1 MKARKLYVIICTLFI
16 VLMLFIAGGWLIKRE
31 ALEMEEGKPGGSTSR
46 VHQRERDERPH
57 PGEQGKLPADPESL
71 IALLNTSIKVYGKV
85 TDQHGKP
92 VAGAKVKLS
101 PINRFK
107 DSYGKRTVITDGDGK
122 FFAEELYGN
131 ALGLSAEKDGYLR
144 IPPMSSFSSSASL
157 SYERGGG
164 GTGDR
169 HADPSNPIVLELLK
183 IDPVEPT
190 IHVGKKRW
198 KLPID
203 GTPRKIALDSEE
215 GRGAHEIEVRFSST
229 WNQLPMD
236 NEINSKLFEWSFEIR
251 IPGGGLAWDQSDL
264 EFEAP
269 ATGYEESVQYEYS
282 ATMPREE
289 WKRVRQGRY
298 FVKFADD
305 TYGRIQFSIDG
316 GSDRSPLYMESWF
329 NPKPG
334 SRNLATENMIINVIE
349 SEEPGR

>member
-1 MKARKLYVIICTLFI
+1 MKARKLYAVSFALLIA
-16 VLMLFIAGGWLIKRE
+16 LMLLVAAGWLIKRD
-31 ALEMEEGKPGGSTSR
+31 AREMADGEPVASTTR

-57 PGEQGKLPADPESL
+57 PSEQSELPADPESL

-92 VAGAKVKLS
+92 VAGAKVTLR

-131 ALGLSAEKDGYLR
+131 ALGLSAEKEGYLR

-157 SYERGGG
+157 SYERAGS
-164 GTGDR
+164 GTGEQ

-183 IDPVEPT
+183 IDPVEPL
-190 IHVGKKRW
+190 IHIDKRPW

-203 GTPRKIALDSEE
+203 GIPRKIALDSEE
-215 GRGAHEIEVRFSST
+215 GRGTHEIEFRFTSDTHSRRE
-229 WNQLPMD
+229 PGRSVYD
-236 NEINSKLFEWSFEIR
+236 SFDWSFEIR
-251 IPGGGLAWDQSDL
+251 VPGGGLAWDRSDL

-269 ATGYEESVQYEYS
+269 ATGYEECVRYEYS

-329 NPKPG
+329 SSNPG

-349 SEEPGR
+349 SEEPK